1 MKIAIGI
8 VAHGTAHEAPEE
20 LRGSFHV
27 ELLCNA
33 SCDSRTAW
41 RGFAANHNLLMERLR
56 DSDWYIALN
65 PDVRVTADALRSLV
79 QQAEAAEL
87 TVAAPLFESPWGLSG
102 EPHAS
107 LPSPGTWLRET
118 ASTHARVD
126 SERPVGASEWV
137 TGACMAIDRRRA
149 PDLRFDE
156 RYFMY
161 FEDADLCLRVK
172 RAGGRVGVVRRVT
185 VHHGSG
191 WSPADPLRRRRGIEF
206 ARSALLFADVAGYSR
221 AAMRSAGLSR
231 FGSRILLARTSQARA
246 AARAIARGFLTPAD
260 PGLSELARD
269 FNRGVG

>member
-1 MKIAIGI
+1 
-8 VAHGTAHEAPEE
+8 
-20 LRGSFHV
+20 
-27 ELLCNA
+27 
-33 SCDSRTAW
+33 
-41 RGFAANHNLLMERLR
+41 
-56 DSDWYIALN
+56 
-65 PDVRVTADALRSLV
+65 
-79 QQAEAAEL
+79 
-87 TVAAPLFESPWGLSG
+87 
-102 EPHAS
+102 
-107 LPSPGTWLRET
+107 
-118 ASTHARVD
+118 
-126 SERPVGASEWV
+126 
-137 TGACMAIDRRRA
+137 MAIDRRRA

-185 VHHGSG
+185 VRHDSG

-221 AAMRSAGLSR
+221 MAMRSAGLSR
-231 FGSRILLARTSQARA
+231 FGSRVLLGRTPQART